1 MAKIDQFD
9 LFLPIPDELDF
20 VKADLKEAVEL
31 IHRVRKGQ
39 FAKLGDLTKMY
50 LEVVERLDTLERN
63 ICKGKL

>member
-9 LFLPIPDELDF
+9 LFLPIPDEIDF

-39 FAKLGDLTKMY
+39 FAKLGELTKQY
-50 LEVVERLDTLERN
+50 LEIRERLDMLEHN
-63 ICKGKL
+63 ICRGKS